1 MGMGCSFFV
10 GSGSSFWGEG
20 GCDGVAAHS
29 TGGRGGMAAGK
40 PPPAGEG
47 GSGEGGV
54 GDEVVDDLGVVG
66 HFEGVDFLG
75 DVVGGVGGEDGG
87 GELGDVLALVEFGVD
102 VVDGD
107 A

>member
-1 MGMGCSFFV
+1 
-10 GSGSSFWGEG
+10 
-20 GCDGVAAHS
+20 
-29 TGGRGGMAAGK
+29 MAAGK
-40 PPPAGEG
+40 PPPAGGNWGERERGAVGG